1 MLDYLSF
8 PSLQSISLSLIKSV
22 ITLSLASYIMYP
34 FIQQK
39 QTQFSRIKFRNQ
51 VLISLLLFLLLLIS
65 IKLDRRH

>member
-1 MLDYLSF
+1 MLDYLYI
-8 PSLQSISLSLIKSV
+8 PSLQSSSLSIINSV

-39 QTQFSRIKFRNQ
+39 HTQFSRIKFRKQ